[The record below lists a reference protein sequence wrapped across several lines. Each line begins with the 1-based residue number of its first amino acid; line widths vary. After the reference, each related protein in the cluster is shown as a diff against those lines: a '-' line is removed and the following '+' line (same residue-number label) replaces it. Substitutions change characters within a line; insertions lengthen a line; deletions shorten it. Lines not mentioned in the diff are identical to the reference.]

1 MATMRTYELTFVVRA
16 DIPEDAVS
24 STVEQIQNWVT
35 ADEGNEVL
43 RVDQW
48 GRRKLAYPINEQREG
63 HYVLLEITLAP
74 NSIAELER
82 NLKLSDAVL
91 RYLLIR
97 GDE

>member
-1 MATMRTYELTFVVRA
+1 MRNYELTFVVRA
-16 DIPEDAVS
+16 DIPEDAVA
-24 STVEQIQNWVT
+24 STIEQIQNWVT

-48 GRRKLAYPINEQREG
+48 GRRKLAYPINDQREG
-63 HYVLLEITLAP
+63 HYVLLEISLATA
-74 NSIAELER
+74 SIAELER